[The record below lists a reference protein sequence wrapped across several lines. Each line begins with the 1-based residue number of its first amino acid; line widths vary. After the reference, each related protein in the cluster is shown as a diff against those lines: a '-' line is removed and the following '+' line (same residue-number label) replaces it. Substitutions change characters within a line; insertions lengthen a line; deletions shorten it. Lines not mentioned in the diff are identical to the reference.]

1 MLSLLKLTGLP
12 LLSQTTEK
20 IDNNV
25 KGRPL
30 RPALYALKS
39 TMFSKKIEEC
49 TKVEPAHTRKETFIR
64 HPLVIMVESELRE
77 IKNFPPGAVGTEAII
92 SVFWTVENPIVQQT
106 YLLHYLPTD
115 DLTCAD
121 DVFHLKRFLALHG
134 NVIKL
139 RLVEPHQL
147 WTGANRTK
155 DIQNFVP

>member
-1 MLSLLKLTGLP
+1 M
-12 LLSQTTEK
+12 
-20 IDNNV
+20 
-25 KGRPL
+25 
-30 RPALYALKS
+30 
-39 TMFSKKIEEC
+39 
-49 TKVEPAHTRKETFIR
+49 EPAHTRKETFIR

-92 SVFWTVENPIVQQT
+92 GVFWTVENPVVQQT

-139 RLVEPHQL
+139 RLVEPRQL